1 MPKEKV
7 VFAVNCGG
15 EEYEDTNGVNFVKDT
30 GYYNA
35 GTSSDYGLQ
44 YDITLTKD
52 MELYQTE
59 RWHSDSF
66 IYSVPVSDPGHYVL
80 VLKFSEVY
88 FQKAG
93 EKVFDI
99 GLGKL
104 RVIQNLDVFE
114 KVGKAAAH
122 DEFIEFDLLENN
134 KIMVKDKEAE
144 GAYDKKNKLLRIKFI
159 KGQADNPKINAI
171 AIVKGDLMGN

>member
-1 MPKEKV
+1 
-7 VFAVNCGG
+7 
-15 EEYEDTNGVNFVKDT
+15 
-30 GYYNA
+30 
-35 GTSSDYGLQ
+35 
-44 YDITLTKD
+44 

-66 IYSVPVSDPGHYVL
+66 IYSIPIGEPGHYVI

-88 FQKAG
+88 FQKVG

-104 RVIQNLDVFE
+104 RLIRNLDVFE
-114 KVGKAAAH
+114 RVGKAAAH
-122 DEFIEFDLLENN
+122 DEFIEFDLTEEN
-134 KIMVKDKEAE
+134 KVLVKDKEAE

-159 KGQADNPKINAI
+159 KGVSDNPKINAI
-171 AIVKGDLMGN
+171 ALVKGSLMGI